1 MYSDAQSAIFLA
13 FNNHDLFI
21 INVSLPTNSCL
32 CNSSKGTNNFVG
44 EN

>member
-13 FNNHDLFI
+13 FNNHDLFF
-21 INVSLPTNSCL
+21 INVSLPTTV

>member
-1 MYSDAQSAIFLA
+1 MYTNAQSAIFLA

-21 INVSLPTNSCL
+21 INVS
-32 CNSSKGTNNFVG
+32 SKGTNNFVG